1 MSRWQVFEKC
11 YFLSLLR
18 VRKHFPCI
26 KWPFLLFVLRIYIFN
41 RKARDLVLAI
51 IANTLVKDIVMD
63 TGCMLKWHESSV
75 MVLLWICYGGKQRPT
90 NPNRHTTVQKVQEMG
105 QMKIYNIYFTS
116 LYMHG
121 QDLTGHWGTIILQAM
136 LAGLLQKEM
145 VHCDI
150 FAKGPNHPC

>member
-1 MSRWQVFEKC
+1 MVPWQVFEKC

-18 VRKHFPCI
+18 VRKHSQCI
-26 KWPFLLFVLRIYIFN
+26 KWPFLLFELRTYIFN

-90 NPNRHTTVQKVQEMG
+90 NPNRHTTVQKVQEMRQRKNAKYENKKAINKKKLQDG
-105 QMKIYNIYFTS
+105 GKVRQIQTDTFTPLF
-116 LYMHG
+116 LYKHG
-121 QDLTGHWGTIILQAM
+121 LDGRG
-136 LAGLLQKEM
+136 K
-145 VHCDI
+145 
-150 FAKGPNHPC
+150 